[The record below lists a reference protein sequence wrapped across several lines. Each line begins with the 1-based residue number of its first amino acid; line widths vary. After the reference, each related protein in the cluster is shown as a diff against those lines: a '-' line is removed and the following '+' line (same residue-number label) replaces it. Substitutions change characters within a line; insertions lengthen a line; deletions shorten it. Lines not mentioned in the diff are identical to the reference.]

1 MSRKRALGAG
11 ALALAL
17 MSSGCVAG
25 TSGSTSGGQADDQPF
40 EGEVEFWTINLK
52 KNFGSYIDGLIAQYQ
67 KEHPKVT
74 VKWVDVPG
82 QDIATKLL
90 AAVASGDVPDAVNI
104 ASSDLGRFTPSLAP
118 LDELLKPADLADFQ
132 PNLVD
137 SLRVAGKLYAVP
149 WYNGGTPVGIYRKSV
164 VGKAGFDEKAPP
176 KSYAEALALA
186 DKVYAETKVYGSN
199 DIPGVNAASVLRYYG
214 VELLSADKKK
224 ATFNTPEV
232 AKLLDTFKAS
242 YDKHGI
248 APGSISKDVRNY
260 PQTLENGQIA
270 MAASA
275 SAATLVNVEKN
286 APDVYKDLLVT
297 EPVQTRT
304 GGYLLLAQ
312 QTVAIPKASKHQRA
326 AAEFVKFFTNGANQ
340 LAFCKLVPI
349 YPSTI
354 SSTKDAFFADITG
367 DSPMDVA
374 RRVIVKGLPKLEY
387 VPLGTAKDAEL
398 GESLSEE
405 IRAFLQGS
413 KSAEEALDAAEKQW
427 NDALA

>member
-1 MSRKRALGAG
+1 
-11 ALALAL
+11 

-25 TSGSTSGGQADDQPF
+25 TSGGTSAAADDQPF

-52 KNFGSYIDGLIAQYQ
+52 KNFGAYVEGLIAQYQ

-104 ASSDLGRFTPSLAP
+104 ASTDLGRFAPSLAP
-118 LDELLKPADLADFQ
+118 LDDLIKPADLTDFQ
-132 PNLVD
+132 PNLVEP
-137 SLRVAGKLYAVP
+137 LRVDGKLYAVP
-149 WYNGGTPVGIYRKSV
+149 WYNGGSPVGIYRKSV
-164 VGKAGFDEKAPP
+164 VTKAGFDEKAPP

-199 DIPGVNAASVLRYYG
+199 DIPGLNAASVLRYYG

-224 ATFNTPEV
+224 AAFNTPETV
-232 AKLLDTFKAS
+232 TLLESFKQS

-248 APGSISKDVRNY
+248 APGAVSKDVRNY
-260 PQTLENGQIA
+260 PQSLENGQLA
-270 MAASA
+270 MVASA
-275 SAATLVNVEKN
+275 AAATLVNVQKN
-286 APDVYKDLLVT
+286 APDVYQDLVIT
-297 EPVQTRT
+297 EPVQTKT

-354 SSTKDAFFADITG
+354 SSTKDPYFADVSG
-367 DSPMDVA
+367 DEPVDVA

-387 VPLGTAKDAEL
+387 VPLGTPKDTEL
-398 GESLSEE
+398 AESLAEE
-405 IRAFLQGS
+405 IRAFFQGS
-413 KSAEEALDAAEKQW
+413 KSAKEALDAAEKQW